1 MKKTG
6 FGSPLLKELVAKYG
20 ANYSKESVENSHFED
35 LAEFLQKKKEEEIR
49 FSDISFQFK

>member
-20 ANYSKESVENSHFED
+20 EKYSKESVVNSHLED
-35 LAEFLQKKKEEEIR
+35 LAEFLQKKKDEEVQ
-49 FSDISFQFK
+49 FSGIPFEFK